1 MDAAFEFTVIGE
13 NMDFAIGLIRDGC
26 MVPDALFIDILT
38 EKCQLINK
46 HLCSTRDCLI
56 LVASITNNTTSIKFH
71 DIHYEDSEMCHVT
84 LSNMPDLEDQL
95 IYLWTEMRDFLCYF
109 HIDDHAAEL
118 ASIDT
123 FYSNLEYDALV
134 QVNFMDF

>member
-1 MDAAFEFTVIGE
+1 MDAAFEFAVGGE
-13 NMDFAIGLIRDGC
+13 NMDFAIGIIGNGC
-26 MVPDALFIDILT
+26 TVPAALFIDILT

-46 HLCSTRDCLI
+46 HLCSTRDCLMI
-56 LVASITNNTTSIKFH
+56 VASITNDTASIKFH
-71 DIHYEDSEMCHVT
+71 DIHYEDSEMHHVT

-95 IYLWTEMRDFLCYF
+95 IYLWTEMRDFLHYF

-123 FYSNLEYDALV
+123 FYSELEYDQMV
-134 QVNFMDF
+134 QANFML